1 MRPLISMF
9 VMIAS
14 LLSTNSSASD
24 LIFKCSTENNKS
36 ISVYID
42 GKNITYKF
50 GKKDSKPEIELKRKK
65 EQLNITKEI
74 PVGTGL
80 NSSIE
85 FKNGIYSYTITE
97 SLDRV
102 SEDHEASAWLDVSKN
117 KEIISS
123 IDCNIDYGSLSDIN

>member
-1 MRPLISMF
+1 MRPLISIL
-9 VMIAS
+9 VTIAF
-14 LLSTNSSASD
+14 LLSTNASASD

-36 ISVYID
+36 ISVYVD

-50 GKKDSKPEIELKRKK
+50 GRKDSKPEIELKRKK
-65 EQLNITKEI
+65 EQLNIKQEI